1 MKKLLYL
8 ILLSLVQFTYTNE
21 HRADLIIFSYDRP
34 LQLYALLES
43 TFTFVT
49 GLQDVYVIY
58 RTSDDQYEKGY
69 QIVKDAFIGVHYMRQ
84 SSAPE
89 SDFKQLTIE
98 AFEDSKADYLL
109 FGVDDIV
116 VKDYVDLSDAITILE
131 KYNLYGCYLRLCPDI
146 DYLYSWQRP
155 QQVPQLHRVE
165 EGYLWQ
171 FCAANPISDWGYPH
185 TVDMT
190 LFRKED
196 IASDVINMSYRN
208 PNTFEAQWSGN
219 AEKIKRRWGFCFEQS
234 KIVNLPLNLVQTSY
248 TNNPHMKND
257 EFKPIQLLN
266 LFLDGCKMDISSLF
280 QVKNRS
286 AHMEYHPE
294 FVRR

>member
-1 MKKLLYL
+1 
-8 ILLSLVQFTYTNE
+8 
-21 HRADLIIFSYDRP
+21 
-34 LQLYALLES
+34 
-43 TFTFVT
+43 
-49 GLQDVYVIY
+49 LQDVYVIY

-69 QIVKDAFIGVHYMRQ
+69 QIVKDTFPYIHYMKQ
-84 SSAPE
+84 SSEPE

-98 AFEDSKADYLL
+98 AFESSSSEYIL

-116 VKDYVDLSDAITILE
+116 VKDYVDLSQAITILE

-155 QQVPQLHRVE
+155 QQVPQLTKVE

-171 FCAANPISDWGYPH
+171 FSAANPISDWGYPH

-190 LFRKED
+190 LFRKKD
-196 IASDVINMSYRN
+196 IASDLISMSYRN
-208 PNTFEAQWSGN
+208 PNTFEAQWSGY

-257 EFKPIQLLN
+257 EFKPQELLN
-266 LFLDGCKMDISSLF
+266 LFLDGYKMDISSLF

-286 AHMEYHPE
+286 AHMEYHPQ
-294 FVRR
+294 FILR